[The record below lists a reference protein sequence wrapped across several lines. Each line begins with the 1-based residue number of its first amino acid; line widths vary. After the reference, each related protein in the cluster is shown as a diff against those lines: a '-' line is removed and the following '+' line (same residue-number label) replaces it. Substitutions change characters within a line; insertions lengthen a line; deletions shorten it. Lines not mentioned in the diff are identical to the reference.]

1 MFENVINF
9 FKKIG
14 KKDQIEA
21 KSKDTAKERLHL
33 VLMQDRANVSADFLD
48 MMRQEIIEV
57 IKKYIDVDEKDIDVR
72 LTNKTNEDGTTGA
85 PALYANIPIAG
96 IREEMKK
103 EKNIEKETVE
113 KKQKENAKK
122 EDKTEEDKNSK
133 KAVEEKA
140 SDENN
145 EKVVKDDSKDEE
157 LDESAVD
164 TSDDDESVDDESEKS
179 DVENEDNKS
188 ENDDSEDDNEEVDET
203 DDSKDSEE
211 VKEKVEAGNPYVIR
225 LKSKGSF
232 DNKIVVNDCI
242 KGRIEFPENDM
253 DIVLLKSDGIPT
265 YHFAHAVDDTLM
277 GTTHVT
283 RGDEWVSSLPVH
295 VDLFNTLGFP
305 LPHYAHLATIQKE
318 EDGKRRKIS
327 KRKYSL
333 RRNYGKFIL

>member
-72 LTNKTNEDGTTGA
+72 LTNKTNEDGTMGA

-103 EKNIEKETVE
+103 EKNIEKETEE
-113 KKQKENAKK
+113 KKQKQNAKK

-133 KAVEEKA
+133 KAVEEKN

-145 EKVVKDDSKDEE
+145 EKVVKDDSEDEE
-157 LDESAVD
+157 LDDSTENTSEEDDNEDVD
-164 TSDDDESVDDESEKS
+164 K
-179 DVENEDNKS
+179 ENEVADEEA
-188 ENDDSEDDNEEVDET
+188 ENADSEDDNEELDEA
-203 DDSKDSEE
+203 DEPENSEE
-211 VKEKVEAGNPYVIR
+211 VKEKVSAN
-225 LKSKGSF
+225 KS
-232 DNKIVVNDCI
+232 N
-242 KGRIEFPENDM
+242 
-253 DIVLLKSDGIPT
+253 
-265 YHFAHAVDDTLM
+265 
-277 GTTHVT
+277 
-283 RGDEWVSSLPVH
+283 
-295 VDLFNTLGFP
+295 
-305 LPHYAHLATIQKE
+305 E
-318 EDGKRRKIS
+318 E
-327 KRKYSL
+327 
-333 RRNYGKFIL
+333 

>member
-103 EKNIEKETVE
+103 EKNIEKETEE
-113 KKQKENAKK
+113 KKQENVKK
-122 EDKTEEDKNSK
+122 EDNTIEKT
-133 KAVEEKA
+133 
-140 SDENN
+140 SDESN

-211 VKEKVEAGNPYVIR
+211 VKEKESAN
-225 LKSKGSF
+225 KS
-232 DNKIVVNDCI
+232 N
-242 KGRIEFPENDM
+242 
-253 DIVLLKSDGIPT
+253 
-265 YHFAHAVDDTLM
+265 
-277 GTTHVT
+277 
-283 RGDEWVSSLPVH
+283 
-295 VDLFNTLGFP
+295 
-305 LPHYAHLATIQKE
+305 E
-318 EDGKRRKIS
+318 E
-327 KRKYSL
+327 
-333 RRNYGKFIL
+333 

>member
-103 EKNIEKETVE
+103 EKNIEKETKE
-113 KKQKENAKK
+113 KKQENVKK
-122 EDKTEEDKNSK
+122 EDNTIEKT
-133 KAVEEKA
+133 
-140 SDENN
+140 SDESN

-157 LDESAVD
+157 LDESTVN
-164 TSDDDESVDDESEKS
+164 TSDDDESVDEESEKS

-188 ENDDSEDDNEEVDET
+188 ENDDSENDNGELDKTE
-203 DDSKDSEE
+203 DSENSE
-211 VKEKVEAGNPYVIR
+211 KVKEKVSAN
-225 LKSKGSF
+225 KS
-232 DNKIVVNDCI
+232 N
-242 KGRIEFPENDM
+242 
-253 DIVLLKSDGIPT
+253 
-265 YHFAHAVDDTLM
+265 
-277 GTTHVT
+277 
-283 RGDEWVSSLPVH
+283 
-295 VDLFNTLGFP
+295 
-305 LPHYAHLATIQKE
+305 E
-318 EDGKRRKIS
+318 E
-327 KRKYSL
+327 
-333 RRNYGKFIL
+333 

>member
-122 EDKTEEDKNSK
+122 EDKTKEDKNSK

-157 LDESAVD
+157 LDESTVD

-188 ENDDSEDDNEEVDET
+188 ENDDSENDNGELDKTEDSENSEKVSANKSNEE
-203 DDSKDSEE
+203 
-211 VKEKVEAGNPYVIR
+211 
-225 LKSKGSF
+225 
-232 DNKIVVNDCI
+232 
-242 KGRIEFPENDM
+242 
-253 DIVLLKSDGIPT
+253 
-265 YHFAHAVDDTLM
+265 
-277 GTTHVT
+277 
-283 RGDEWVSSLPVH
+283 
-295 VDLFNTLGFP
+295 
-305 LPHYAHLATIQKE
+305 
-318 EDGKRRKIS
+318 
-327 KRKYSL
+327 
-333 RRNYGKFIL
+333 

>member
-103 EKNIEKETVE
+103 EKNIEKETEE
-113 KKQKENAKK
+113 KKQENVKK
-122 EDKTEEDKNSK
+122 EDNTIEKT
-133 KAVEEKA
+133 
-140 SDENN
+140 SDESN

-157 LDESAVD
+157 LDESTVD

-188 ENDDSEDDNEEVDET
+188 ENDDSEDDNEELDET
-203 DDSKDSEE
+203 DDSEDSEE
-211 VKEKVEAGNPYVIR
+211 VKEKVSAN
-225 LKSKGSF
+225 KS
-232 DNKIVVNDCI
+232 N
-242 KGRIEFPENDM
+242 
-253 DIVLLKSDGIPT
+253 
-265 YHFAHAVDDTLM
+265 
-277 GTTHVT
+277 
-283 RGDEWVSSLPVH
+283 
-295 VDLFNTLGFP
+295 
-305 LPHYAHLATIQKE
+305 E
-318 EDGKRRKIS
+318 E
-327 KRKYSL
+327 
-333 RRNYGKFIL
+333 

>member
-72 LTNKTNEDGTTGA
+72 LTNKTNEDGTMGA

-103 EKNIEKETVE
+103 EKNIEKETEE
-113 KKQKENAKK
+113 KKQKQNAKK

-145 EKVVKDDSKDEE
+145 EKVVKDDSEEEE
-157 LDESAVD
+157 LDDSTENTSEEDDNEDVD
-164 TSDDDESVDDESEKS
+164 K
-179 DVENEDNKS
+179 ENEAADEEA
-188 ENDDSEDDNEEVDET
+188 ENADSEDDNEELDEA
-203 DDSKDSEE
+203 DEPENSEE
-211 VKEKVEAGNPYVIR
+211 VKEKVSAN
-225 LKSKGSF
+225 KS
-232 DNKIVVNDCI
+232 N
-242 KGRIEFPENDM
+242 
-253 DIVLLKSDGIPT
+253 
-265 YHFAHAVDDTLM
+265 
-277 GTTHVT
+277 
-283 RGDEWVSSLPVH
+283 
-295 VDLFNTLGFP
+295 
-305 LPHYAHLATIQKE
+305 E
-318 EDGKRRKIS
+318 E
-327 KRKYSL
+327 
-333 RRNYGKFIL
+333 

>member
-72 LTNKTNEDGTTGA
+72 LTNKTNEDGTMGA

-103 EKNIEKETVE
+103 EKNIEKETEE
-113 KKQKENAKK
+113 KKQKQNAKK

-145 EKVVKDDSKDEE
+145 EKVVKDDSEDEE
-157 LDESAVD
+157 LDDSTENTSEEDDNEDVD
-164 TSDDDESVDDESEKS
+164 K
-179 DVENEDNKS
+179 ENEAADEET
-188 ENDDSEDDNEEVDET
+188 ENADSEDDNEGLDEA
-203 DDSKDSEE
+203 DEPENSEE
-211 VKEKVEAGNPYVIR
+211 VKEKVSAN
-225 LKSKGSF
+225 KS
-232 DNKIVVNDCI
+232 N
-242 KGRIEFPENDM
+242 
-253 DIVLLKSDGIPT
+253 
-265 YHFAHAVDDTLM
+265 
-277 GTTHVT
+277 
-283 RGDEWVSSLPVH
+283 
-295 VDLFNTLGFP
+295 
-305 LPHYAHLATIQKE
+305 E
-318 EDGKRRKIS
+318 E
-327 KRKYSL
+327 
-333 RRNYGKFIL
+333 

>member
-72 LTNKTNEDGTTGA
+72 LTNKTNEDGTMGA
-85 PALYANIPIAG
+85 PALYANIPITG

-103 EKNIEKETVE
+103 EKNIEKETEE

-133 KAVEEKA
+133 KAVEEKT

-145 EKVVKDDSKDEE
+145 EKVVKDDSEDEE
-157 LDESAVD
+157 LDDSTEN
-164 TSDDDESVDDESEKS
+164 TSEEDDNE
-179 DVENEDNKS
+179 DVEKENEAADEET
-188 ENDDSEDDNEEVDET
+188 ENADSEDDNEELDET
-203 DDSKDSEE
+203 DDSDDSEE
-211 VKEKVEAGNPYVIR
+211 SKEKVSAN
-225 LKSKGSF
+225 KS
-232 DNKIVVNDCI
+232 N
-242 KGRIEFPENDM
+242 
-253 DIVLLKSDGIPT
+253 
-265 YHFAHAVDDTLM
+265 
-277 GTTHVT
+277 
-283 RGDEWVSSLPVH
+283 
-295 VDLFNTLGFP
+295 
-305 LPHYAHLATIQKE
+305 E
-318 EDGKRRKIS
+318 E
-327 KRKYSL
+327 
-333 RRNYGKFIL
+333 